1 MKPRIIVFS
10 TPSCSWCKKIKEYL
24 KSNGLTYKEIDVSKD
39 AAARADMIRK
49 TGQEGVPQTWIN
61 NQPVI
66 GFDRAKLDRLLE
78 IKK

>member
-1 MKPRIIVFS
+1 MKPKIIVFS

-24 KSNGLTYKEIDVSKD
+24 KSNGLTYKEIDVSRD

-61 NQPVI
+61 NHPVV

>member
-1 MKPRIIVFS
+1 MKPKIIVFS

-24 KSNGLTYKEIDVSKD
+24 KSNGFTYKEIDVSRD
-39 AAARADMIRK
+39 GAARADMIRK

-61 NQPVI
+61 NQPVV